1 MNSIYGKVF
10 MSSDGEEFGVIR
22 KGQPPFPAELSNMK
36 VIAKDECGN
45 YFIEELHSVL
55 FWDHE
60 LSTTLHLAKTYDE
73 FLLGCKNPSEVVLKS
88 GQVKSAW
95 IDPDFAK
102 EFGIESKS

>member
-10 MSSDGEEFGVIR
+10 LNSDGEEFGAIR
-22 KGQPPFPAELSNMK
+22 EAQPPFPAELGNMK
-36 VIAKDECGN
+36 IVAEDECGN
-45 YFIEELHSVL
+45 YFIEELNSVL

-60 LSTTLHLAKTYDE
+60 LSSTLCLAKTYEE
-73 FLLGCKNPSEVVLKS
+73 FLLGCKKPSEVVLKS

-102 EFGIESKS
+102 EFGIQPKS